1 MATASSPTAAELQA
15 LILQLQ
21 NQVATLTSGAAAAG
35 PAPATVVFADTPQSL
50 FADDL
55 IDYSTKRGSSIYEQG
70 CKALDDKAL
79 ANGFSMT
86 PDQTVV
92 FVEALTCRATEMGW
106 NAGSMQITTFAN
118 LSGKNVDIIKEY
130 GQIDEVTLKTACERF
145 CKAGE
150 ADATSRAK
158 QNNGMFAVCLGK
170 SLTAEAQARLL
181 TYRNEYTFD
190 GVEYA
195 PLKYKIIMRLATIDT
210 VATTQVLRDNLNNLG
225 VFAATVNGDIN
236 KINSEFDKNYT
247 QLLARGATV
256 DDPVGLLFEA
266 YHVVGCYNFKTY
278 IKRHYDDYLD
288 GKLISFTHETLM
300 TSAMRKYDWLR
311 QKGQW
316 GAKSPDDEKI
326 VAMAAQLE
334 TLKGHLKAD
343 KSLEDALNDDKKT
356 RNKKNRGDKTRQ
368 KEDEAWKKIPPK
380 DGDEKSKKMGK
391 HMFHWCEH
399 HMAWCMHR
407 PSECRLGI
415 ERKEEQVPTAGGNSA
430 TYAAAAASFANPQFQ
445 ALIAS
450 MQGRFNED

>member
-1 MATASSPTAAELQA
+1 MAAAAPSPAELQA

-21 NQVATLTSGAAAAG
+21 AQVATLTSGAAAPAG
-35 PAPATVVFADTPQSL
+35 PPAAVVFADTPQSL
-50 FADDL
+50 YADDL

-70 CKALDDKAL
+70 CKTLDDKAL

-92 FVEALTCRATEMGW
+92 FVEALTGRATAMGW

-181 TYRNEYTFD
+181 TYRNEYTFN

-210 VATTQVLRDNLNNLG
+210 VATTQVLRNNLNNLG

-247 QLLARGATV
+247 QLLARGANV
-256 DDPVGLLFEA
+256 NDPVGLLFEA

-278 IKRHYDDYLD
+278 VKRHYDDYLD
-288 GKLISFTHETLM
+288 GKLISFTHGTLM
-300 TSAMRKYDWLR
+300 TSAMRKYDCSGR
-311 QKGQW
+311 RNS
-316 GAKSPDDEKI
+316 GAPN
-326 VAMAAQLE
+326 LL
-334 TLKGHLKAD
+334 T
-343 KSLEDALNDDKKT
+343 T
-356 RNKKNRGDKTRQ
+356 RRLLP
-368 KEDEAWKKIPPK
+368 WPPK
-380 DGDEKSKKMGK
+380 SI
-391 HMFHWCEH
+391 
-399 HMAWCMHR
+399 
-407 PSECRLGI
+407 PS
-415 ERKEEQVPTAGGNSA
+415 P
-430 TYAAAAASFANPQFQ
+430 
-445 ALIAS
+445 
-450 MQGRFNED
+450 